1 MGYISE
7 NKIKEGEE
15 VLLNVRENWIP
26 AKITTLPFVKHNYY
40 RGKK

>member
-1 MGYISE
+1 MGYILE
-7 NKIKEGEE
+7 NETEKGDE

-26 AKITTLPFVKHNYY
+26 TKITTLPFVKHNYY